1 MHPTL
6 TVVIATYNRPDLVKR
21 AIASAAQ
28 QAEEVIVINDGSSLT
43 YDLNA
48 IIEKHGNVRYIPLD
62 KNRGVQFARN
72 AGLDAATTD
81 LTLVLDDDDTMR
93 DGACE
98 AVRSTLGG
106 YADFD
111 RYPVY
116 NFGTSNS
123 GLTAPFAVITHADYL
138 NGSLSGDFTPV
149 FNRKHVERARYPQLP
164 IRVGVEH
171 LLWLPLAA
179 KYGIPS
185 WRDITAVTVGSDAA
199 VRLTSPV
206 TFVRRSE
213 DFAKMQNLTMRMMK
227 ENGWDG
233 AYPTAYHKRVFA
245 ALLFAVAANDRQRLA
260 EAASELPAHQK
271 WLGSVSKVT
280 PPLLG
285 RAALYVIKRLALRNS
300 HKARH

>member
-6 TVVIATYNRPDLVKR
+6 TVVIATYNRPELVKR
-21 AIASAAQ
+21 AIASAAP
-28 QAEEVIVINDGSSLT
+28 QADEVIVVNDGSSVA

-48 IIEKHGNVRYIPLD
+48 ILAEHSNVRYIALE

-72 AGLDAATTD
+72 AGLDAAKTD
-81 LTLVLDDDDTMR
+81 LALVLDDDDTMR

-106 YADFD
+106 FADLE

-149 FNRKHVERARYPQLP
+149 FNRKHAERARYPQLP

-171 LLWLPLAA
+171 LLWWPLAA

-185 WRDITAVTVGSDAA
+185 WRDITAVAVGSDADT
-199 VRLTSPV
+199 RLTSPD
-206 TFVRRSE
+206 TFIRRSE
-213 DFAKMQNLTMRMMK
+213 DFATMQNLTMRMMK
-227 ENGWDG
+227 KNGWDT
-233 AYPTAYHKRVFA
+233 AYPAAYRKRVFA
-245 ALLFAVAANDRQRLA
+245 ALLFALAANDRQRLV
-260 EAASELPAHQK
+260 EAVSELPAQQK

-285 RAALYVIKRLALRNS
+285 RAALYVTKRVALRKS
-300 HKARH
+300 HKA